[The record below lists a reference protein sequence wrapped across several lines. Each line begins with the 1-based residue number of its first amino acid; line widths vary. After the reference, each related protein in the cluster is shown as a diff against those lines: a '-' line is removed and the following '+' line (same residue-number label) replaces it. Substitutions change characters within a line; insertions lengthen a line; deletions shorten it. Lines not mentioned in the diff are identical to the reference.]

1 MMEIMVDASKEH
13 TGAGSRSE
21 KTAGGKP
28 SHRTPLLDRLSATRG
43 VWELLDVQP
52 EQVKKLLSL
61 HRRGQPCCLHF
72 HLFQSFIVATNGN
85 DAVKTLYVRL
95 PESDNKVVDLF
106 PLEDSPAIHLKG
118 SQLYFRNLL
127 ELIGFHFVSRDIL
140 PCLLRVP
147 HLFQLPGRADLDA
160 VATLGPTFWAM
171 PLNPAN
177 SLGSDEAGASGMEP
191 SEDLLKSK
199 QPSCSICVTS
209 EDAALCIVNPLFLSV
224 HSDIEWLDLD
234 PGLYHSRGRG
244 GSLPLANGSARQEAP
259 VSRERLKSQE
269 EEEEKVGK
277 DPPSC
282 SASGQGDFLPRRPSW
297 NSSETKTPPW
307 SPSLPQKETRSPHRV
322 SWVEG
327 ISADAFPS
335 LKKARSDS
343 LLLNDSML
351 LPLIPEL
358 DSLSISSVEDEGEG
372 APPASPSPQK
382 RRRPSS
388 ATFTHK
394 VLHRL
399 SAMSSALTGF
409 LSLERR
415 VAKRVQELVQE
426 PTSDVGGL
434 VQNFVEHMQQ
444 GAGSRH
450 PTSTDMLQE
459 TRQMISNLKCYL
471 CESSDLRTAYSEYA
485 DAEELDLGSVVEDAL
500 YKCILKPL
508 RDTIYAQLLD
518 FHTRDGS
525 LNCLRENQLILS
537 QQSLEE
543 LGVLAGVPDGA
554 CLERIQAKLSLLHQ
568 AYSPKKKETQMLKIC
583 KMLYEAMNLH
593 CEKAEPFGADDFLPV
608 LIYVL
613 VRCDVASVQLDVEYM
628 MELMDPSQLQGEGG
642 YYLTTWFGA
651 LYHIE
656 NFQAAFTITRQIS
669 VEAQRSIHQWHRR
682 RTIHHHHRRNLQ
694 HILYI
699 SFHELFNNQKT
710 IPVPPDMTTAS
721 VCAACAEKYGVS
733 DGSAYGLF
741 LVLDNGTQLLA
752 EDSYPQRIRA
762 ELLQRESRVNFV
774 YKPKDRALPASGS
787 GLLQGAVNSTE
798 SHKPLER
805 VGVEQLERD

>member
-1 MMEIMVDASKEH
+1 MTEIMVDANKEH
-13 TGAGSRSE
+13 KGPGSRSQE
-21 KTAGGKP
+21 TAGRK
-28 SHRTPLLDRLSATRG
+28 SSSRIPLLDRLSATRG
-43 VWELLDVQP
+43 IWELLDVQP
-52 EQVKKLLSL
+52 EQVKRLLSS
-61 HRRGQPCCLHF
+61 HQPG
-72 HLFQSFIVATNGN
+72 SFIVARNGN
-85 DAVKTLYVRL
+85 AATKTLFLRL
-95 PESDNKVVDLF
+95 PESDNKIVDLF
-106 PLEDSPAIHLKG
+106 PLEDNPALHLKG

-127 ELIGFHFVSRDIL
+127 ELLGFHFVSRDIL
-140 PCLLRVP
+140 PCLLRIA
-147 HLFQLPGRADLDA
+147 HAFQLPGRADLDA

-171 PLNPAN
+171 PLKPTNG
-177 SLGSDEAGASGMEP
+177 LGSDDTEASCMEP
-191 SEDLLKSK
+191 NGDLLKSK
-199 QPSCSICVTS
+199 KPSCSIRVTS

-224 HSDIEWLDLD
+224 HSDIEWLDLA
-234 PGLYHSRGRG
+234 PGLYHSTRRRG
-244 GSLPLANGSARQEAP
+244 SQPLANGSARQEAP
-259 VSRERLKSQE
+259 VSLERLKSL
-269 EEEEKVGK
+269 EEKEKTGE
-277 DPPSC
+277 DPPPC
-282 SASGQGDFLPRRPSW
+282 SASTQGDFLPCTPSW
-297 NSSETKTPPW
+297 KSLETETPPPW
-307 SPSLPQKETRSPHRV
+307 SPTVSQKETRSPHRV

-327 ISADAFPS
+327 ISADAFPC
-335 LKKARSDS
+335 LKKARSES

-358 DSLSISSVEDEGEG
+358 DSLSISSMEDEGEG
-372 APPASPSPQK
+372 LPPATPSPQK

-388 ATFTHK
+388 ITFTHK

-434 VQNFVEHMQQ
+434 VQNFVEHIQQ

-450 PTSTDMLQE
+450 PTSTEMLQVI
-459 TRQMISNLKCYL
+459 RHMISNLKGYL
-471 CESSDLRTAYSEYA
+471 GESSDLRASYCEYG

-525 LNCLRENQLILS
+525 LNRLRENQLTLS

-543 LGVLAGVPDGA
+543 LGVAAGVPDGA
-554 CLERIQAKLSLLHQ
+554 CLERIQTKLSLLHQ
-568 AYSPKKKETQMLKIC
+568 AYSPKKKETQMLKVC

-613 VRCDVASVQLDVEYM
+613 VRCDVVSIQLDVEYM

-656 NFQAAFTITRQIS
+656 NFQATFTLTRQIS
-669 VEAQRSIHQWHRR
+669 VEAQHSIHQWHRR

-694 HILYI
+694 HTLYV
-699 SFHELFNNQKT
+699 SFHEPFNNQKT
-710 IPVPPDMTTAS
+710 ISVPPDMTTAL
-721 VCAACAEKYGVS
+721 VCAACAKKYGIS
-733 DGSAYGLF
+733 DGAAYGLF
-741 LVLDNGTQLLA
+741 VVSDNSSQLLT
-752 EDSYPQRIRA
+752 EDSCPQKIRA
-762 ELLQRESRVNFV
+762 ELLQREGSVNFV
-774 YKPKDRALPASGS
+774 YKPKNSILTASGS
-787 GLLQGAVNSTE
+787 GLLPEAVNLTE
-798 SHKPLER
+798 SHKPLGR
-805 VGVEQLERD
+805 VGMEQLDGD

>member
-1 MMEIMVDASKEH
+1 
-13 TGAGSRSE
+13 
-21 KTAGGKP
+21 
-28 SHRTPLLDRLSATRG
+28 
-43 VWELLDVQP
+43 
-52 EQVKKLLSL
+52 
-61 HRRGQPCCLHF
+61 
-72 HLFQSFIVATNGN
+72 
-85 DAVKTLYVRL
+85 
-95 PESDNKVVDLF
+95 
-106 PLEDSPAIHLKG
+106 
-118 SQLYFRNLL
+118 
-127 ELIGFHFVSRDIL
+127 
-140 PCLLRVP
+140 
-147 HLFQLPGRADLDA
+147 
-160 VATLGPTFWAM
+160 M
-171 PLNPAN
+171 PLHPAN
-177 SLGSDEAGASGMEP
+177 GLASDEAEASGMEP
-191 SEDLLKSK
+191 KGDLLKSK
-199 QPSCSICVTS
+199 QPSCSIRVTS

-224 HSDIEWLDLD
+224 HSDIEWLDLA

-244 GSLPLANGSARQEAP
+244 GSLRLANGSARPEAP
-259 VSRERLKSQE
+259 VGLEHLKSQ

-277 DPPSC
+277 DSLSC

-297 NSSETKTPPW
+297 NSSETEAPPW
-307 SPSLPQKETRSPHRV
+307 SPTLPPNQGRSPHRV

-327 ISADAFPS
+327 ISADTFPT

-372 APPASPSPQK
+372 LPPATPTPSPQK

-388 ATFTHK
+388 ATLTHK
-394 VLHRL
+394 VLYRL

-471 CESSDLRTAYSEYA
+471 CESSDLRAAYGEYA

-525 LNCLRENQLILS
+525 LNCLRENQLTLS

-543 LGVLAGVPDGA
+543 LGVVAGVPDGA

-568 AYSPKKKETQMLKIC
+568 AYSPKKKETQMLKVC

-613 VRCDVASVQLDVEYM
+613 VRCDVAAVQLDVEYM

-656 NFQAAFTITRQIS
+656 NFQTAFTITRQIS

-694 HILYI
+694 HILYV
-699 SFHELFNNQKT
+699 SFHEPFKNQKT
-710 IPVPPDMTTAS
+710 ISVPPDMTTAL

-733 DGSAYGLF
+733 DGAAYGLF
-741 LVLDNGTQLLA
+741 LVLDNATQLLT
-752 EDSYPQRIRA
+752 EDSYPQKIRVD
-762 ELLQRESRVNFV
+762 LLQRESRVNFV
-774 YKPKDRALPASGS
+774 YKPKDSALPASGS
-787 GLLQGAVNSTE
+787 VLQEAVDFE